1 MRQQG
6 DASQAANLGFM
17 TTGEILQEL
26 IRGSVNLVSREDL
39 EKKLSSGRKL
49 RVKFG
54 VDPTSRDLHL
64 GHSVVLTKLR
74 RFQDLGHTA
83 VLIIGD
89 FTAQVGDPSG
99 RDSTRPV
106 LDQETV
112 AGNARTYVEQAF
124 KVLDK
129 DKTEIRFNTEWL
141 KPFMASPASGVSAF
155 INASKSVTVSRLLER
170 EDFRTRMKA
179 GSPVSLLEILYPV
192 FQGYDSVAVKAD
204 VELGGQ
210 DQIFNLLMGRDLQ
223 KLSGQEPQV
232 VMTMP
237 LLVGTDGEK
246 KMSKSYGNYV
256 AFNDQPGDMFGKLM
270 SVSDALMYSY
280 YEVLTTEDL
289 AAVKA
294 EHPMEAKKRLAG
306 LITARYHGA
315 EFAAA
320 ARTGFEQVF
329 SRKELPEEMEVFRAV
344 QAVKLSSLMVA
355 AGVVKGMNEARRLIT
370 QGAVRL
376 DGEKIS
382 EDILF
387 EPKSCVLQVG
397 RRQFRRIEK

>member
-1 MRQQG
+1 MNN
-6 DASQAANLGFM
+6 D
-17 TTGEILQEL
+17 EILKDIL
-26 IRGSVNLVSREDL
+26 RGAVDVVSREDL
-39 EKKLSSGRKL
+39 AKKLSSGKKL

-64 GHSVVLTKLR
+64 GHSVPLRKLR
-74 RFQDLGHTA
+74 QFQDLGHTA

-106 LDQETV
+106 LDHESV
-112 AGNARTYVEQAF
+112 ANNAKTYVEQAF

-129 DKTEIRFNTEWL
+129 DRTEIRFNTEWL
-141 KPFMASPASGVSAF
+141 KPFLANPEAGVSEF
-155 INASKSVTVSRLLER
+155 ITTSKSVTVSRLLER
-170 EDFRTRMKA
+170 EDFRTRLKA
-179 GSPVSLLEILYPV
+179 GTPVSLLEILYPV

-223 KLSGQEPQV
+223 KLNGQEPQV

-237 LLVGTDGEK
+237 LLIGTDGEK

-256 AFNDQPGDMFGKLM
+256 AFNDLPNDMFGKLM

-280 YEVLTTEDL
+280 YELLTSEDL

-294 EHPMEAKKRLAG
+294 GHPMEAKKKLAG
-306 LITARYHGA
+306 LLTARYHGEEQA
-315 EFAAA
+315 LA
-320 ARTGFEQVF
+320 ARAHFEQVF
-329 SRKELPEEMEVFRAV
+329 SRKELPEDMEAYRVEKAG
-344 QAVKLSSLMVA
+344 KLSYLMVA
-355 AGVVKGMNEARRLIT
+355 CGVAKGMNEARRLIE

-376 DGEKIS
+376 GGEKVS
-382 EDILF
+382 EDIIF
-387 EPKSCVLQVG
+387 EPKDCVLQVG
-397 RRQFRRIEK
+397 RRQFRKLEK

>member
-1 MRQQG
+1 MNTEEVLK
-6 DASQAANLGFM
+6 DI
-17 TTGEILQEL
+17 T
-26 IRGSVNLVSREDL
+26 RGAVDVVGREDL
-39 EKKLSSGRKL
+39 AKKLSSGKKL

-54 VDPTSRDLHL
+54 ADPSSPDLHL
-64 GHSVVLTKLR
+64 GHSVVMSKLR

-99 RDSTRPV
+99 RDLTRPV
-106 LDQETV
+106 LDHETV
-112 AGNARTYVEQAF
+112 AKNAKTYTEQAF
-124 KVLDK
+124 KVLDRE
-129 DKTEIRFNTEWL
+129 KTEIRFNSEWL
-141 KPFMASPASGVSAF
+141 KPFFASPAVGVSDFVNIA
-155 INASKSVTVSRLLER
+155 KSVTISRLLER
-170 EDFRTRMKA
+170 EDFRARMKA
-179 GSPVSLLEILYPV
+179 ETPISLLEILYPIL
-192 FQGYDSVAVKAD
+192 QGYDSVAVKAD

-223 KLSGQEPQV
+223 KLHAQEPQA

-256 AFNDQPGDMFGKLM
+256 GLNDLPSDMFGKVM

-280 YEVLTTEDL
+280 YELLTAEDL

-306 LITARYHGA
+306 LITARFHDSEQA
-315 EFAAA
+315 QA
-320 ARTGFEQVF
+320 ARQHFEQVF
-329 SRKELPEEMEVFRAV
+329 SRKELPEEMEVYRAERPG
-344 QAVKLSSLMVA
+344 KLSYLLVA
-355 AGVVKGMNEARRLIT
+355 AGLVKGMNEARRLIA

-376 DGEKIS
+376 DGEKVA
-382 EDILF
+382 EDMDF
-387 EPKSCVLQVG
+387 EPRNCVLQVG
-397 RRQFRRIEK
+397 RRQFRKIEK